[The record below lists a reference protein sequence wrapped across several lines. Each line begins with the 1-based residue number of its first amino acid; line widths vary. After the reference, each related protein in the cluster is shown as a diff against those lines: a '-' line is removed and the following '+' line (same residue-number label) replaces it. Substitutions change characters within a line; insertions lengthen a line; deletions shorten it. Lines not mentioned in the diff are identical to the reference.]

1 MKPIPSALAA
11 PWAIEPHWLRVVF
24 GVWSRGKV
32 DAAALAQANAE
43 WESRKASRPRL
54 DEPGA
59 PVEGTGGTLR
69 IVGDVGV
76 LSIEGSLFRHASMFS
91 DISGG
96 TSYDAVWRGL
106 EAALASRQVKAIL
119 LRVNSPGGEADGVNE
134 LAKGIRAATE
144 QKPVYAYVDGMC
156 ASAAYWLASQADHI
170 VAEETSEIGSIGV
183 RCGIVDYSAQDEAM
197 GVREIEIISS
207 QSPGKRSKP
216 VDDAVV
222 GRLQTRIDDLA
233 DLFIGAVADG
243 RGVSAETVMDDFGQG
258 DVMIASKALDA
269 GLIDEVGNFNGTL
282 SAIAAASQGGRGARA
297 KDRTMA
303 KEAIKPTADAKDG
316 DGEWQCAGCNE
327 MMGPSAKA
335 YCMKCAEDDDE
346 PDGDEDEAKAL
357 GLDPKAT
364 LGARRARAAALVA
377 LEQKIAVAT
386 GLQAHE
392 HDQIVA
398 AVTESLGAR
407 AEVARVKAEGQKASL
422 RAMLERGISGAP
434 GKPPTL
440 SLGQIQKNMATALRG
455 PTRKAWVS
463 AMDKLVADADAAA
476 QEAGKAT
483 DPKVATALLAKSKV
497 TSAQIIDAACSVQ
510 LSAEDMES
518 LQDYAATSSPVAAPT
533 FAEPARDGVKE
544 SEEIDAKV
552 ARVAQAADAARAA
565 LDKNKPAA
573 K

>member
-24 GVWSRGKV
+24 GVWSRGKI
-32 DAAALAQANAE
+32 DAGALAQANAE

-106 EAALASRQVKAIL
+106 EAALTSRQVNTIL

-134 LAKGIRAATE
+134 LAKGIRAAAE

-233 DLFIGAVADG
+233 DLFIAAVADG
-243 RGVSAETVMDDFGQG
+243 RGVTAETVMDDFGQG

-282 SAIAAASQGGRGARA
+282 TAIAAASQGGRSARA

-316 DGEWQCAGCNE
+316 DGEWQCAGCKE
-327 MMGPSAKA
+327 MMGKSADA
-335 YCMKCAEDDDE
+335 YCAKCSDDDE

-357 GLDPKAT
+357 GLDPKAS
-364 LGARRARAAALVA
+364 LGARRARASALVA
-377 LEQKIAVAT
+377 LEQKLAAAAGV
-386 GLQAHE
+386 QAHE
-392 HDQIVA
+392 HDKIVA
-398 AVTESLGAR
+398 AVTESLGAS
-407 AEVARVKAEGQKASL
+407 AEIAKVKAEGQKTAL
-422 RAMLERGISGAP
+422 RSMLERGIAGAP
-434 GKPPTL
+434 GKQPTL

-455 PTRKAWVS
+455 PTRKAWVA
-463 AMDKLVADADAAA
+463 AMDKLVAEADAAA
-476 QEAGKAT
+476 TEAQGAT
-483 DPKVATALLAKSKV
+483 DPKIAAALLAKSKV
-497 TSAQIIDAACSVQ
+497 TSAQIIEAACSVQ

-518 LQDYAATSSPVAAPT
+518 LQDYAATSSPVAAST
-533 FAEPARDGVKE
+533 FAEPARDGIKE
-544 SEEIDAKV
+544 AAEIDAKV
-552 ARVAQAADAARAA
+552 ASVAKAADAARAA